1 MPVDFFNFPSPSQ
14 IHVTLILPRFP
25 TPLALSS
32 VPQPASFPTSSN
44 PKDSRRQVL
53 NKLGSFYSHS
63 TEPVAGLAPLPAC
76 QACLINC
83 GDTWP
88 LCEPP

>member
-1 MPVDFFNFPSPSQ
+1 M
-14 IHVTLILPRFP
+14 
-25 TPLALSS
+25 
-32 VPQPASFPTSSN
+32 
-44 PKDSRRQVL
+44 L